1 MLGCRL
7 MPLTSDRASRFRRR
21 RVPLV
26 ALMAFLGGC
35 MAACGWSRK
44 PINADLQRG
53 AFKGANVL
61 LVTIDTLR
69 ADRVG
74 AFGGALPTPTL
85 DRLAAGGLRFTR
97 AYAHAPATLPAHASI
112 FTGLLPPHHG
122 VRVNGAELDGTRST
136 LAELLGR
143 SGYRTGAFV
152 GSFVLD
158 ARFGL
163 SRGFEVYDDRVG
175 TEQGPVTFGFVER
188 SADRVLRTAADWLRR
203 PEISSGGSP
212 WFAWVHLFDPHA
224 PYRAPRRLADSPY
237 ENEVAFVDAELGSFL
252 ETLDRAGL
260 MARTLIV
267 ALSDHGEALGDHGE
281 ETHGLF
287 GYESTIRIP
296 LIVNGPGLQPA
307 TVRAL
312 AGQADLF
319 PTIAALLGVE
329 PGAPIDGR
337 SLLPAIRGE
346 EAADEAVYFEALD
359 AHLTRN
365 WAPLTGIVSR
375 DWKYIDLPIPELF
388 DLSRDPGER
397 TNRAS
402 DERDRA
408 RALAQRLE
416 VWKGAAP
423 KGGRELDPDAVA
435 RLRSL
440 GYIAASAP
448 PPGKAAYT
456 AEDDPKRLVDVDRR
470 FQTALHA
477 VGDGRHGEAA
487 ALLREAIARR
497 PDFTAA
503 YLALASVLIE
513 AGRAA
518 EAIEVL
524 TAATRQGISD
534 PKVQERLG
542 AAFLANGQPDRAA
555 TVLEPLSGEGASV
568 DTLNTLAIACAEVGA
583 RDRAR
588 VLFERAVARAPRA
601 ASIWNNLG
609 LVELA
614 ARRLPQAAAAFE
626 RAVDADPGF
635 APAWAALGATQA
647 HTDPARAIDAW
658 NRSVTLVPADYDT
671 LFNLGMLLWQSGRR
685 NEARPHLERF
695 VRDAPPASYSTDIA
709 RIRRMLTT
717 RGNDKPSR

>member
-1 MLGCRL
+1 MT
-7 MPLTSDRASRFRRR
+7 PTSDRASRFLRRR
-21 RVPLV
+21 IPLV
-26 ALMAFLGGC
+26 ALMMLLGGC
-35 MAACGWSRK
+35 TAACGWWRK
-44 PINADLQRG
+44 PINADLQPG

-112 FTGLLPPHHG
+112 FTGLFPSHHG
-122 VRVNGAELDGTRST
+122 VRLNGAELDGRQLT
-136 LAELLGR
+136 LAELLAR

-175 TEQGPVTFGFVER
+175 TEQGPVNFGFVER
-188 SADRVLRTAADWLRR
+188 TADRVLRTAADWLRR
-203 PEISSGGSP
+203 PEISNGGSP

-224 PYRAPRRLADSPY
+224 PYRAPRRLVDSPY
-237 ENEVAFVDAELGSFL
+237 ENEIAFVDAELGSFL
-252 ETLDRAGL
+252 ESLDRAGL
-260 MARTLIV
+260 LARTLIV
-267 ALSDHGEALGDHGE
+267 ALADHGEALGDHGE

-319 PTIAALLGVE
+319 PTIADLLGVA
-329 PGAPIDGR
+329 PGAALDGR

-346 EAADEAVYFEALD
+346 EMADEAVYFEALD

-365 WAPLTGIVSR
+365 WAPLTGIVAG

-388 DLSRDPGER
+388 DLSQDPGER
-397 TNRAS
+397 TNRVS
-402 DERDRA
+402 EQRDRA
-408 RALAQRLE
+408 SALARRLE
-416 VWKGAAP
+416 AWKGAAP

-440 GYIAASAP
+440 GYTAGSAAP
-448 PPGKAAYT
+448 PRPAYT

-477 VGDGRHGEAA
+477 VGDGRHSEAV
-487 ALLREAIARR
+487 ALLREAIASR
-497 PDFTAA
+497 PDFAA
-503 YLALASVLIE
+503 AHLALASVLIE
-513 AGRAA
+513 AGRAR

-524 TAATRQGISD
+524 TAAARQGISD

-542 AAFLANGQPDRAA
+542 AAFLANGQPDRAV

-588 VLFERAVARAPRA
+588 ALFERAVARAPRA

-635 APAWAALGATQA
+635 APAWAALGATHA

-658 NRSVTLVPADYDT
+658 NRSVTLAPADYDT

-685 NEARPHLERF
+685 DEARPHLERF
-695 VRDAPPASYSTDIA
+695 VRDAPPAGYSTDIA
-709 RIRRMLTT
+709 HIRRMLAA
-717 RGNDKPSR
+717 RGNDKSSQRR

>member
-1 MLGCRL
+1 VATVLGVC
-7 MPLTSDRASRFRRR
+7 T
-21 RVPLV
+21 
-26 ALMAFLGGC
+26 
-35 MAACGWSRK
+35 AACGWGRER
-44 PINADLQRG
+44 INADLLPG
-53 AFKGANVL
+53 ALRGANVL

-74 AFGGALPTPTL
+74 AFGGAYPTPTL

-97 AYAHAPATLPAHASI
+97 AYAHAPTTLPAHASI
-112 FTGLLPPHHG
+112 FTGLLPPRHG
-122 VRVNGAELDGTRST
+122 VRVNGSELDGRPAT
-136 LAELLGR
+136 LAELLER

-188 SADRVLRTAADWLRR
+188 SADRVLRTAADWLLR
-203 PEISSGGSP
+203 PEISNGGSP

-224 PYRAPRRLADSPY
+224 PYRAPRRLVASPY

-252 ETLDRAGL
+252 ESLGRAGL
-260 MARTLIV
+260 LARTLIV

-287 GYESTIRIP
+287 AYESTIRIP
-296 LIVNGPGLQPA
+296 LIVNGPGLRPA
-307 TVRAL
+307 TVTAL
-312 AGQADLF
+312 AGQADLL
-319 PTIAALLGVE
+319 PTIAALLGLE
-329 PGAPIDGR
+329 PSAPVDGR

-346 EAADEAVYFEALD
+346 EMVEEAVYFEALD

-365 WAPLTGIVSR
+365 WAPLTGIVSG

-388 DLSRDPGER
+388 ELSRDPGER
-397 TNRAS
+397 TNRVAE
-402 DERDRA
+402 ERDRA
-408 RALAQRLE
+408 SALARRVE
-416 VWKGAAP
+416 VWKSAAP
-423 KGGRELDPDAVA
+423 KGTRELDPDAVA

-440 GYIAASAP
+440 GYMAASSSP
-448 PPGKAAYT
+448 PRKAAYT

-470 FQTALHA
+470 FQTALHL
-477 VGDGRHGEAA
+477 VGDGRHSEAA

-513 AGRAA
+513 AGHAG
-518 EAIEVL
+518 ESIELL
-524 TAATRQGISD
+524 TAAARQGIAD
-534 PKVQERLG
+534 PKIQERLG
-542 AAFLANGQPDRAA
+542 AAFLANGQPNRAA

-568 DTLNTLAIACAEVGA
+568 DTLNTLAIACAEMGA

-588 VLFERAVARAPRA
+588 ALFQRAVATAPRA

-609 LVELA
+609 LLELDT
-614 ARRLPQAAAAFE
+614 RRLPQAVAAFE
-626 RAVDADPGF
+626 RAVDADPSF
-635 APAWAALGATQA
+635 APAWAALGATRA
-647 HTDPARAIDAW
+647 STDPAGAIDAW
-658 NRSVTLVPADYDT
+658 NRVVELAPADYDA

-685 NEARPHLERF
+685 DEARRHLERF
-695 VRDAPPASYSTDIA
+695 VRDAPPARYSTDVA
-709 RIRRMLTT
+709 QIRRMLAS
-717 RGNDKPSR
+717 RGTDKSSR